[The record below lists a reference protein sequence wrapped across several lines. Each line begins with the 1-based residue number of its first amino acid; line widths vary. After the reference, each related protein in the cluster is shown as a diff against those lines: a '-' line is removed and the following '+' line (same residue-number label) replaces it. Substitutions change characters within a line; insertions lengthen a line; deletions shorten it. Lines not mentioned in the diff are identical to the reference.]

1 MITARRVR
9 VALAAAT
16 ALVLTASLTT
26 VKAATPASPTAPQS
40 IYFVVLDRFAN
51 GSTANDQGGLS
62 GDSSVTGYDPTDHGY
77 FHGGDIVG
85 LDQKLDYI
93 KSMGFTA
100 IWVTPLV
107 TQQTV
112 QNGSAAYHGYWG
124 LDFTKIDPH
133 FGTAEEFTKM
143 VNDAHSMGLKVILD
157 IVVNHTADV
166 IKYDAGKAYIPTGA
180 PTKNPAWLND
190 LSNYHN
196 VGDLNNGKSTL
207 LTGDFFGLDDI
218 KTESPVVQQ
227 GWTALWSD
235 WITKYHLDG
244 FRIDT
249 AQYVDAGFWNYFLP
263 RVQAAAKKVGIN
275 DFQIFG
281 EIAET
286 DPQYVSTFTTEE
298 SFPSALDFPLRQAVL
313 DFVTSGNKAEN
324 LAEVFNGDDYY
335 TTATNSAANLRT
347 FVSNHDAGRIGYFI
361 QTRDS
366 WAGDG
371 SILKRD
377 LLAQDLLYLLRGVP
391 IGYYGDEVGMAGAA
405 GDKDARQD
413 MFPTQVVNWQ
423 TETRIG
429 GAPIGTGSSFDA
441 AAQANPIRSEIQA
454 LLALRAKYPDLAT
467 GAQQVLYAKGNVL
480 VLSRYAN
487 GNEFIEA
494 INSGESDASV
504 DIAPSS
510 TTWETLFGSG
520 TYSSAGTN
528 MSLTIPA
535 LHSLVLHNTGTS
547 ASMTAKADITLA
559 QPQIANAVAW
569 IPVIATSKS
578 AGINQV
584 SFYTSSDKK
593 KWILQGT
600 ADHHTYETANTPG
613 GEYRIFLHPSLLKM
627 KKFYIKAIIKNASG
641 GTATSKVLQVSIG

>member
-1 MITARRVR
+1 MIASPRLK
-9 VALAAAT
+9 VALAVTTILA
-16 ALVLTASLTT
+16 LTASFTT
-26 VKAATPASPTAPQS
+26 VKAATTAAPQS

-51 GSTANDQGGLS
+51 GSTTNDLGGLT
-62 GDSSVTGYDPTDHGY
+62 GDSSVTGFDPTDHGY

-100 IWVTPLV
+100 LWVTPLV

-133 FGTAEEFTKM
+133 FGTADEFSKL
-143 VNDAHSMGLKVILD
+143 VNDAHSLGLKVILD

-166 IKYDAGKAYIPTGA
+166 IKYNAGKAYLPAGA
-180 PTKNPAWLND
+180 PRKSPDWLNN
-190 LSNYHN
+190 LANYHN
-196 VGDLNNGKSTL
+196 VGDLNNGNSTL

-218 KTESPVVQQ
+218 KTESPIVQQ
-227 GWTALWSD
+227 GWTALWTD
-235 WITKYHLDG
+235 WITKFHLDG

-263 RVQAAAKKVGIN
+263 RGQAAAKKVGIA

-286 DPQYVSTFTTEE
+286 DPSYVSTFTTEE

-347 FVSNHDAGRIGYFI
+347 FISNHDAGRIGYFI

-366 WAGDG
+366 WAGSD

-391 IGYYGDEVGMAGAA
+391 VGYYGDEVGMAGSG

-413 MFPTQVVNWQ
+413 MFPTAVANWQ
-423 TETRIG
+423 TEPRIG
-429 GAPIGTGSSFDA
+429 GSPIGTGSSFDN
-441 AAQANPIRSEIQA
+441 AAQANPIKSEIQS
-454 LLALRAKYPDLAT
+454 LLALRAKYPDLAN
-467 GAQQVLYAKGNVL
+467 GAQQVLYAKGNV
-480 VLSRYAN
+480 VALSRYAH
-487 GNEFIEA
+487 GNEFVEV
-494 INSGESDASV
+494 INTGESDQS
-504 DIAPSS
+504 IEINHPTNS
-510 TTWETLFGSG
+510 WEKLLGSG
-520 TYSSAGTN
+520 TYTSSGST
-528 MSLTIPA
+528 LTIASPA
-535 LHSLVLHNTGTS
+535 LHSLVLHNTSVS
-547 ASMTAKADITLA
+547 AAAIKADITLA
-559 QPQIANAVAW
+559 QPQIANALAW
-569 IPVIATSKS
+569 IPLIATSKS
-578 AGINQV
+578 VGANQV
-584 SFYTSSDKK
+584 SFYTSLDQK
-593 KWILQGT
+593 KWLFQGT
-600 ADHHTYETANTPG
+600 TDHHTFETANTSG
-613 GEYRIFLHPSLLKM
+613 GQYRIYLHPALIKA
-627 KKFYIKAIIKNASG
+627 KKFYIKAVIKTASG
-641 GTATSKVLQVSIG
+641 AQAASKTVKVSLS

>member
-1 MITARRVR
+1 MITSRRAK
-9 VALAAAT
+9 VALAAAM
-16 ALVLTASLTT
+16 ALALTASITT
-26 VKAATPASPTAPQS
+26 VKAASSKAPQS

-51 GSTANDQGGLS
+51 GSTANDQGGLT
-62 GDSSVTGYDPTDHGY
+62 GDPSVTGFDPTDHGY

-100 IWVTPLV
+100 IWITPVV

-112 QNGSAAYHGYWG
+112 QGSSASYHGYWG

-166 IKYDAGKAYIPTGA
+166 IKYNSGKAFIPTGA
-180 PTKNPAWLND
+180 PTKSPAWLND

-196 VGDLNNGKSTL
+196 AGDLNTGSTTIL
-207 LTGDFFGLDDI
+207 NGDFFGLDDI

-235 WITKYHLDG
+235 WVTKYHLDG

-263 RVQAAAKKVGIN
+263 RIQAAAKKIGIN

-286 DPQYVSTFTTEE
+286 DPSYVSTFTTEE
-298 SFPSALDFPLRQAVL
+298 SFPSALDFPLRQGIL

-366 WAGDG
+366 WAGSD

-391 IGYYGDEVGMAGAA
+391 VGYYGDEVGMAGAA

-413 MFPTQVVNWQ
+413 MFPTQVANWQ
-423 TETRIG
+423 TEPRIG
-429 GAPIGTGSSFDA
+429 ELPIGAGSSFDTT
-441 AAQANPIRSEIQA
+441 AQTNPIKSEIQS
-454 LLALRAKYPDLAT
+454 LLALRAKYPDLAN
-467 GAQQVLYAKGNVL
+467 GAQQVLYAQKNTIA
-480 VLSRYAN
+480 LSRYAN
-487 GNEFIEA
+487 GNEFLEV
-494 INSGESDASV
+494 INTGESDETIEISHPA
-504 DIAPSS
+504 AA
-510 TTWETLFGSG
+510 WETLLGSG
-520 TYSSAGTN
+520 TYSSAG
-528 MSLTIPA
+528 SKLTVSIPA
-535 LHSLVLHNTGTS
+535 LHSLVTHNTASIPS
-547 ASMTAKADITLA
+547 ASKADISLA
-559 QPQIANAVAW
+559 QPQIANALAW
-569 IPVIATSKS
+569 IPLIATTKN
-578 AGINQV
+578 AGFNQV
-584 SFYTSSDKK
+584 NFYTSTDKK
-593 KWILQGT
+593 KWVLQGT
-600 ADHHTYETANTPG
+600 SDHRTFETANTTG
-613 GEYRIFLHPSLLKM
+613 GQYRIYLHPSLLKV
-627 KKFYIKAIIKNASG
+627 KKFYVKALVKTASG
-641 GTATSKVLQVSIG
+641 SQATSKVFQVSLS